1 MLLSSDKA
9 LASCGPVELK
19 SGSSSPHLLQ
29 YESIPILRIPTC
41 AIQET
46 VDKIRNTLGGSGLA
60 AESASEGNSADLL
73 GFLDFRV
80 PG

>member
-9 LASCGPVELK
+9 LASCGSVELT
-19 SGSSSPHLLQ
+19 SGSGSPHLLQ
-29 YESIPILRIPTC
+29 YETIPFLRITTC

-46 VDKIRNTLGGSGLA
+46 VDKIRNILGSPWLA

-80 PG
+80 QG